1 MSRHLVDDPHKTDAQ
16 HALKTQLMTNELRDM
31 SFGHK
36 RDANE
41 AKDPAGEVF
50 DIVSCR
56 FAYKFQSSY

>member
-1 MSRHLVDDPHKTDAQ
+1 MSRPVVDDPHETDVQYAT
-16 HALKTQLMTNELRDM
+16 KTQLMTNELRDM

-36 RDANE
+36 GDANE

-56 FAYKFQSSY
+56 FAYKFWSPY